1 MTKTQ
6 AISAL
11 RDALVH
17 LYPMRDD
24 TQRIVADAEL
34 KPTAIAF
41 NDKAVNNWHNI
52 LSEAD
57 KHQKVGQLMAI
68 ALAEFP
74 NYVPL
79 RQASQAY
86 LAVTGQ
92 TLLSGA
98 SDLAHAASKDAT
110 ADQQAMQDLLTRHQ
124 RNLLRLQGKKA
135 VYGWGEE
142 PLSLLNQIEHEEQE
156 IARIQAELQKQ

>member
-11 RDALVH
+11 RDALAE
-17 LYPMRDD
+17 LYPLQDD
-24 TQRIVADAEL
+24 ARRITADAAL
-34 KPTAIAF
+34 KLTAIAF

-57 KHQKVGQLMAI
+57 KHQKVGQLIAI
-68 ALAEFP
+68 ALTEFP

-79 RQASQAY
+79 QLASQAY

-92 TLLSGA
+92 TLPNSA
-98 SDLAHAASKDAT
+98 SAPAHAASKDA
-110 ADQQAMQDLLTRHQ
+110 AAQQALQNLLTRHQ
-124 RNLLRLQGKKA
+124 RNLQRLEDKKA
-135 VYGWGEE
+135 VYGLGEE
-142 PLSLLNQIEHEEQE
+142 PLSLLNQIDHEEQE
-156 IARIQAELQKQ
+156 IARIQAELQKL